1 MKNLKAYIAE
11 VEQMLAESG
20 GTRPMAKSHKAAM
33 KNVVTFP
40 DLNMSTGSAYLQYR
54 FGIALAGS
62 PDVPMNKD
70 NYIAGDPMLT
80 TYADEEMDIIKQ
92 AAKDMGVDY
101 DKNWSG
107 SKSKELDKVNKT
119 SVVAAPKRNKYGV

>member
-1 MKNLKAYIAE
+1 MKVNEIIT
-11 VEQMLAESG
+11 ES
-20 GTRPMAKSHKAAM
+20 GTRPISKSHKAAM

-62 PDVPMNKD
+62 PDAPMPKD

-80 TYADEEMDIIKQ
+80 TYADEEMDIIKH
-92 AAKDMGVDY
+92 AAKQVGVDY
-101 DKNWSG
+101 DKNWTG
-107 SKSKELDKVNKT
+107 PKSQEPSTINTT
-119 SVVAAPKRNKYGV
+119 SIVAPKKKNRYGV